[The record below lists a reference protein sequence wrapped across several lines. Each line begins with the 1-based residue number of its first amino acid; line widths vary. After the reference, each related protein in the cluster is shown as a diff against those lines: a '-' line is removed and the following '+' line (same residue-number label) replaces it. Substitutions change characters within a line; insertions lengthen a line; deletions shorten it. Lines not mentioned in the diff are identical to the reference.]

1 MPVRRIVRTLF
12 VAALVALVA
21 ACSTEPGSSG
31 TGGNDALVDASSGND
46 AAADTGTG
54 GQDTVATDTSAA
66 DGTVAD
72 GATDDGAIADTTDPQ
87 DTGPTG
93 PTFGEVFTQV
103 IVAEGCNGQY
113 CHGGIW
119 PDEAKAYKH
128 LTTATVKLPACKS
141 AAYVT
146 PGDAS
151 KSLFWLKIDST
162 AVHGCGNKMPVGK
175 KGVTAAQSKLVK
187 DWIEAGAK
195 P

>member
-1 MPVRRIVRTLF
+1 MPVRRIDRVFL
-12 VAALVALVA
+12 ALVAVA
-21 ACSTEPGSSG
+21 LPARRTEPG
-31 TGGNDALVDASSGND
+31 TGGPGGARGT
-46 AAADTGTG
+46 AAANDTRGVDDSGGTG
-54 GQDTVATDTSAA
+54 GQDTGTADTAA
-66 DGTVAD
+66 
-72 GATDDGAIADTTDPQ
+72 ADTTVTDTAAADIVDDAATAQ

-93 PTFGEVFTQV
+93 PTFGEVYTQV

-113 CHGGIW
+113 CHGGLW
-119 PDEAKAYKH
+119 PDEAKAYTH
-128 LTTATVKLPACKS
+128 LTTATMKLPTCKS

-151 KSLFWLKIDST
+151 KSLFWLKIDSA

-175 KGVTAAQSKLVK
+175 KGVTTAQSKLVK